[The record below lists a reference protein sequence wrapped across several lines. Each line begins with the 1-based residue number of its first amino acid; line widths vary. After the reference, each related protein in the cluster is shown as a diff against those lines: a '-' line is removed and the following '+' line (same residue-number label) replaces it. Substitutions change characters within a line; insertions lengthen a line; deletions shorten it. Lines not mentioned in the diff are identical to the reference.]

1 MNGPGGAGPD
11 RWLVVEVDRPA
22 DPDHVG
28 LLVEELL
35 TFPVRGVEE
44 LEDGLAIYLVAEGRE
59 ASEIVDEIRLRLDRV
74 LDAPVDV
81 RFRWQSHQAWEESW
95 KRGLEPR
102 RITSRLVVSPSWV
115 DPELEPGD
123 LLVVVDP
130 GMAFGT
136 AEHPTTRG
144 SLRLLDRL
152 IEPGQRVA
160 DVGAGSGILSIAAA
174 CLGADEVVALEVDPA
189 SCETARENLRRNG
202 VANRVRVEERDV
214 TPDFLPGEAL
224 FDGIMANI
232 ESGVLL
238 RLVSAFRSGL
248 RGGGWLILSGV
259 LADEAAH
266 VRSAAERAG
275 FRFHTKDCEGGWWS
289 AAFTSS
295 FVTAGD
301 ESPSEPDA
309 PRPGVGPTGRG
320 PGSTPAPGR
329 SRGL

>member
-1 MNGPGGAGPD
+1 MSPHGGAVPD

-22 DPDHVG
+22 DPNDVG

-44 LEDGLAIYLVAEGRE
+44 LEDGLAIYLAAEGRE
-59 ASEIVDEIRLRLDRV
+59 ASEIVDEIRLRLDRI
-74 LDAPVDV
+74 LDGPAHV

-102 RITSRLVVSPSWV
+102 RITSRLVVSPSWM
-115 DPELEPGD
+115 DPELEAGD

-174 CLGADEVVALEVDPA
+174 RLGADEVVALEVDPA
-189 SCETARENLRRNG
+189 SCETARENVRRNG
-202 VANRVRVEERDV
+202 VADRVRVEERDV
-214 TPDFLPGEAL
+214 TPEFLPGEAL
-224 FDGIMANI
+224 FDGIIANI

-238 RLVSAFRSGL
+238 RLLSAFRSGL
-248 RGGGWLILSGV
+248 REGGWLILSGV
-259 LADEAAH
+259 LADESAQ
-266 VRSAAERAG
+266 VQSAAEREG
-275 FRFHTKDCEGGWWS
+275 FRFHTEDCEGEWWS
-289 AAFTSS
+289 AAFTSTP
-295 FVTAGD
+295 VVAGD
-301 ESPSEPDA
+301 ESPAEPGA
-309 PRPGVGPTGRG
+309 PRPGAGPTGRE
-320 PGSTPAPGR
+320 PGSNPAPGQ
-329 SRGL
+329 SRGF